1 LNRIK
6 KLEYEVVK
14 MNDKK
19 IKNNNH
25 ISFEEIKEKAGQ
37 GDSEAQFILS
47 RMYRF
52 DENVEKNGK
61 LAFYWVEKAALQ
73 GHYRAQADLADYYD
87 WHNDYENGVYWCKKA
102 AEQGSE
108 YACNSL
114 AAYYLTGV
122 GVKQDFEKALDY
134 FEKSNLQHYAAKFN
148 FIDKCGDRGKKLD
161 IEKALLWIENEG
173 TALDKYKSK
182 DAFVEALQML
192 DEHYKEFG
200 EW

>member
-1 LNRIK
+1 
-6 KLEYEVVK
+6 
-14 MNDKK
+14 MNDKI

-73 GHYRAQADLADYYD
+73 GHCRAQADLAGYYD

>member
-1 LNRIK
+1 MRCFELNDETIIK
-6 KLEYEVVK
+6 D
-14 MNDKK
+14 NSIDFN
-19 IKNNNH
+19 I
-25 ISFEEIKEKAGQ
+25 IKEKAEL
-37 GDSEAQFILS
+37 GDSEAQYALS

-73 GHYRAQADLADYYD
+73 GHCRAQADLAGYYD

-108 YACNSL
+108 YAYNSL

-134 FEKSNLQHYAAKFN
+134 FEKSYLLHYAAKFN
-148 FIDKCGDRGKKLD
+148 FLDKCYDRGNKQD
-161 IEKALLWIENEG
+161 IEKALLWIKNEG
-173 TALDKYKSK
+173 TALDKYESK
-182 DAFVEALQML
+182 DTFVEALQML